1 MGLKI
6 TFEAMLKNLAG
17 KRIIL
22 ASGSPRRKELLSAM
36 GLAFEVVS
44 TNVDETFDEN
54 LIGWEIPMYLSEK
67 KAHSLKG
74 NLGANDIVISADTIV
89 WTNKGVLNKPADKED
104 AKRMLEALSGKTHTV
119 YTAVTL
125 MSLAVMKT
133 FYDTTEVTFGI
144 LSAEEI
150 DYYIEACKPFDKA
163 GSYGAQDWIGV
174 TKIESLRGS
183 YFNVMGLPTHKLY
196 AELQQIG

>member
-1 MGLKI
+1 
-6 TFEAMLKNLAG
+6 MLKNLID

-22 ASGSPRRKELLSAM
+22 ASGSPRRKELLGAM
-36 GLAFEVVS
+36 GLTFDVVS
-44 TNVDETFDEN
+44 TNVDESFDEN
-54 LIGWEIPMYLSEK
+54 LKGWEIPMYLSEK
-67 KAHSLKG
+67 KAHSLKE
-74 NLGANDIVISADTIV
+74 NLCANDIVISADTIV
-89 WTNKGVLNKPADKED
+89 WTNDGVLNKPADRDD
-104 AKRMLEALSGKTHTV
+104 AKRMLKTLSGKTHTV

-125 MSLAVMKT
+125 MNLTAMKT
-133 FYDTTEVTFGI
+133 FYDATEVTFGV

-196 AELQQIG
+196 TELQQF